1 MKFQLEIDINL
12 PREQVIALFD
22 NVENLKHWQPDLVSF
37 EHLSG
42 TPGQV
47 GARSRLRYKMGK
59 RDVELIETITVRQLP
74 DIFAGTYETE
84 GVWNL
89 IENRFVAVNARQTRW
104 LTDNEF
110 RCHGIVRILS
120 WLMPSM
126 FKKQSFKFMQQFKA
140 FAEGRGVAKSST

>member
-74 DIFAGTYETE
+74 DIFAGTYKTE

-110 RCHGIVRILS
+110 RCHGIVKILS